1 MKRTMATTTT
11 TRTTTTKAE
20 LKWKSSRRV
29 RNAENGL
36 WGENAVQAREA

>member
-1 MKRTMATTTT
+1 MATTTT
-11 TRTTTTKAE
+11 TAAE

-36 WGENAVQAREA
+36 CEGENAVQAREA